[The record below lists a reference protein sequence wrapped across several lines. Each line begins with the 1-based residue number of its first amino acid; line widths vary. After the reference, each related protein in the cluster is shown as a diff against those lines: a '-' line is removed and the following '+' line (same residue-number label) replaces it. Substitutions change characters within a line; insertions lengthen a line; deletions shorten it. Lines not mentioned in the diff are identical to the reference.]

1 MPLEHVD
8 IAPRDPRRFEEVI
21 TEAQAEQ
28 LRRTIEGGRELFE
41 GRVVWNVNST
51 AAGGGVAELLHSLIA
66 YARGGGVDA
75 RWVVIEG
82 DADFFRVTKRIHNNL
97 HGSAGDGGALGEEER
112 LIYERVTSANAGELA
127 ELVRPGDL
135 VIAHDPQTAGL
146 VQPLLD
152 AGARVVWRCHVGLD
166 TPNDLARDAW
176 RFLLPYVEPA
186 EVYVFSRRGFVWED
200 LDTAKIAIIAPSI
213 DPFAPKNQP
222 LAPDAVR
229 AILRAAQLV
238 EDREEGNPVFERQ
251 DGTPGRVDRHAGLTE
266 DERVRADTPLVVQV
280 SRWDRLKDPL
290 GVIDGFARHVAPRCE
305 AHLMLA
311 GPDVFAVADDPE
323 GAEVLQEATDRWQ
336 SLEPDVRRR
345 VHLARLPMDDAEENA
360 AIVNALQRRAN
371 VIVQKSLAEGFGLT
385 VAEAMWKGRP
395 VVASRVGGIQDQIA
409 DGETGFLVDPQ
420 DLEAYGDVVVRLISD
435 PELAER
441 IGREAQERVRSE
453 FLGTRH
459 LAQYLELFERL
470 IASEPAEIR

>member
-1 MPLEHVD
+1 VPLEHVD

>member
-1 MPLEHVD
+1 VPLEHVD
-8 IAPRDPRRFEEVI
+8 IAPQDPLRFEQVI

-41 GRVVWNVNST
+41 GHVVWNINST

-82 DADFFRVTKRIHNNL
+82 GGDFFRVTKRIHNHL
-97 HGSAGDGGALGEEER
+97 HGSAGDGGPLGEEER

-127 ELVRPGDL
+127 ELIRPGDL
-135 VIAHDPQTAGL
+135 VICHDPQTAGL

-166 TPNDLARDAW
+166 TPNELARGAW

-200 LDTAKIAIIAPSI
+200 LDSAKIAIIAPSI

-238 EDREEGNPVFERQ
+238 EDSEEGNPVFERQ

-280 SRWDRLKDPL
+280 SRWDRLKDPV
-290 GVIDGFARHVAPRCE
+290 GVIEGFARHVAPRCE

-336 SLEPDVRRR
+336 TLEPDVRRR

-409 DGETGFLVDPQ
+409 EGETGFLLDPQ
-420 DLEAYGDVVVRLISD
+420 DLEAFGDVVVRLISD
-435 PELAER
+435 AELAER
-441 IGREAQERVRSE
+441 IGAQAQERVRSE
-453 FLGTRH
+453 FLGPRH

-470 IASEPAEIR
+470 LASEPAEIR

>member
-1 MPLEHVD
+1 VPVEYVD

-28 LRRTIEGGRELFE
+28 LRRTIEVGRELFE
-41 GRVVWNVNST
+41 GRVVWNINST

-66 YARGGGVDA
+66 YARGGGVDS

-82 DADFFRVTKRIHNNL
+82 GAEFFGVTKRIHNHL
-97 HGSAGDGGALGEEER
+97 HGSAGDGGPLGEEER
-112 LIYERVTSANAGELA
+112 LIYERVTSRNAGELA
-127 ELVRPGDL
+127 ELIRPGDL
-135 VIAHDPQTAGL
+135 VICHDPQTAGL

-166 TPNDLARDAW
+166 TPNELARGAW
-176 RFLLPYVEPA
+176 KFLLPYVEPA
-186 EVYVFSRRGFVWED
+186 EVYIFSRRAFVWED
-200 LDTAKIAIIAPSI
+200 LDSAKIAIIAPSI
-213 DPFAPKNQP
+213 DPFAPKNEP

-251 DGTPGRVDRHAGLTE
+251 DGTPGRVDRYAALIE

-290 GVIDGFARHVAPRCE
+290 GVIEGFARHVAPRCE

-360 AIVNALQRRAN
+360 AMVNALQRRAN

-409 DGETGFLVDPQ
+409 DGETGFLVDPP

-435 PELAER
+435 AALAER
-441 IGREAQERVRSE
+441 IGVQAQERVRAD
-453 FLGTRH
+453 FLGPRH

-470 IASEPAEIR
+470 MASEPAEIS

>member
-1 MPLEHVD
+1 VPLEHVD
-8 IAPRDPRRFEEVI
+8 IAPRDPLRFEEVI

-28 LRRTIEGGRELFE
+28 LRRTIEGGRELFG

-290 GVIDGFARHVAPRCE
+290 GVIDGFARHVAPLCE

-311 GPDVFAVADDPE
+311 GPDVLAVADDPE

-371 VIVQKSLAEGFGLT
+371 VIIQKSLAEGFGLT

-470 IASEPAEIR
+470 MASEPAEIR